1 MFYILIL
8 LCAASRLLPH
18 PPNFTP
24 IGALALFA
32 GAYANGRSA
41 WAFPLAALLISDSLL
56 GFYNPLVMAFVYGG
70 FAIGGLLGR
79 RFLRERRSAARIGA
93 LAITNS
99 IAFFVISNFG
109 VWVVGMYSH
118 TWEGLAHCYVMAI
131 PFFRNTLL
139 GDLFYTAALF
149 GLYESARTWAARRQ
163 TLATS

>member
-1 MFYILIL
+1 MFYVLTL

-32 GAYANGRSA
+32 GAYADRRSA
-41 WAFPLAALLISDSLL
+41 WTVPLAALLISDAFL
-56 GFYNPLVMAFVYGG
+56 GFYNPLLMAFVYGG
-70 FAIGGLLGR
+70 FVVGGLLGH
-79 RFLRERRSAARIGA
+79 RFLREHRSAARIGA

-99 IAFFVISNFG
+99 VIFFVLSNFG
-109 VWVVGMYSH
+109 VWVGGMYPH
-118 TWEGLAHCYVMAI
+118 TWEGLARCYVMAI

-149 GLYESARTWAARRQ
+149 GLYEAARTWVARRQ